1 MTEFK
6 RSISEVSSNTEHDD
20 KKAHTKPG
28 RKPLETLPKSKR
40 TAQNRAAQ
48 RAYRERKERRMKE
61 LEDKVKDLEDE
72 NIKATT
78 QSDFLRAQIDL
89 LKSELTRYRGH
100 SDFSD
105 LTTPYLDGMSNQRA
119 PSRPRFS
126 NQVSGSTNS
135 VTSDHSSHKSSSSEE
150 KGSFS
155 EEKTPNS
162 SSSHTTPSSYSGY
175 NMSFPWS
182 KEFTTDNAEHEKS
195 STSNNQTRSQHLPD
209 LVSGSSSST
218 SPLNDNIL
226 VSPESNNDIGSLS
239 GITENYGGNFDSGLK
254 EKDQSEVHGF
264 EEQMDPFCSKLN
276 EACGT
281 KDCPVPKDKKSSYS
295 SPFTNLIN
303 QPKEDAASAFAKSSK
318 FNFDLTSAT
327 ADHSQDPLYFLDD
340 ANFDVALALDDN
352 FDPGQNEK
360 KDSVSYLTTE
370 DSVYDPFEEH
380 NGFNFSDLIAKET
393 SKQNKHEANTNNEG
407 LDENDDVV
415 PAPEKTMPCSEIWD
429 RITSHPKYTELDID
443 SLCNELKAKAKC
455 SERGVVINSADVNQL
470 LEQSAVLKR

>member
-6 RSISEVSSNTEHDD
+6 RSISEVSSHTDHDD

-28 RKPLETLPKSKR
+28 RKPLDTEPKSKR

-61 LEDKVKDLEDE
+61 LEEKVKDLEDE
-72 NIKATT
+72 KIKATT
-78 QSDFLRAQIDL
+78 QLDFLRAQIDL

-100 SDFSD
+100 SDFLD
-105 LTTPYLDGMSNQRA
+105 LTVPFPGGLSDQRA
-119 PSRPRFS
+119 PSIPRFS
-126 NQVSGSTNS
+126 NPVSGSTNS
-135 VTSDHSSHKSSSSEE
+135 ETSDQSSHKSSL
-150 KGSFS
+150 G
-155 EEKTPNS
+155 EKTPNS
-162 SSSHTTPSSYSGY
+162 SSSHTTPSSYSAY

-182 KEFTTDNAEHEKS
+182 KEFTTDNVENEKS
-195 STSNNQTRSQHLPD
+195 ATSNNQTRSLHLPD

-239 GITENYGGNFDSGLK
+239 GFAENYAGNFDTGLQG
-254 EKDQSEVHGF
+254 KDQSKIRGF
-264 EEQMDPFCSKLN
+264 EEQMDPFCNKLN

-281 KDCPVPKDKKSSYS
+281 KDCPVPKDKKDLYS

-303 QPKEDAASAFAKSSK
+303 QPKEDAASVFAKSPK

-327 ADHSQDPLYFLDD
+327 VDHHSHDPLYFLDD
-340 ANFDVALALDDN
+340 ANFDVALAMDDN
-352 FDPGQNEK
+352 FNPDQNEK
-360 KDSVSYLTTE
+360 KDIVSYLTTE

-393 SKQNKHEANTNNEG
+393 SKQNNEQESNTNNEG
-407 LDENDDVV
+407 FDDNDDVV